1 MTMIQIWLIL
11 VLDFLVAAIA
21 IMVICLAV
29 ALRSTTTGG
38 QIGVSLNV
46 VM

>member
-1 MTMIQIWLIL
+1 MTMIQLWLIL
-11 VLDFLVAAIA
+11 VLDFLVAGIA
-21 IMVICLAV
+21 LVVISLAV
-29 ALRSTTTGG
+29 GLRSTTTGG